1 MIAIERSMMGRTIS
15 CAAIAVL
22 CLSAG
27 CVHAERAHRR
37 ASYASADTAVSS
49 RDAAELAAL
58 APPARR
64 STVEQAYGDAS
75 YAREHFRGL
84 GWRPCMGA
92 DFVWGASN
100 GVRPCTT
107 RITEDLVGRRPES
120 GYAFTPAY
128 LAAPQI
134 LTAPPD
140 AETRLLPEAALLPWI
155 VDDAAHRH

>member
-1 MIAIERSMMGRTIS
+1 MTGRTMS
-15 CAAIAVL
+15 CAAIAMVL
-22 CLSAG
+22 LSAG
-27 CVHAERAHRR
+27 CAQAGRAHRR
-37 ASYASADTAVSS
+37 GVRGAAYAATPS
-49 RDAAELAAL
+49 RDAADLAAL
-58 APPARR
+58 APPTRR

-92 DFVWGASN
+92 DFVWGAGN

-107 RITEDLVGRRPES
+107 RVTEDLVGGRPES